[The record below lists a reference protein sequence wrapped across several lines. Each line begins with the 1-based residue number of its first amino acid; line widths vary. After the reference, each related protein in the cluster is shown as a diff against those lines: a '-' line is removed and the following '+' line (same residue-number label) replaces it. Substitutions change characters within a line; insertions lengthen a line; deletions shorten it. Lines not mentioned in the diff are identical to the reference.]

1 MKIILM
7 NHHEALI
14 LDDREKAVTV
24 EPMTDGTLTV
34 NGKDYAVSHG
44 GDAPAFDEVESP
56 TAKAAFTTAV
66 GIRYTVLSPRIEK
79 GVLVSRLDPWASAI
93 KHRLM
98 IDGLEKEL
106 EAARAEHRE
115 LSGSIRYDALGFI
128 DFNTDDKE
136 DVKQ

>member
-44 GDAPAFDEVESP
+44 GDAPTFDVVENP
-56 TAKAAFTTAV
+56 TAKAAFTTAK
-66 GIRYTVLSPRIEK
+66 GIRYTVLAPRIEK
-79 GVLVSRLDPWASAI
+79 GNLVSRLDPWTSAI

-106 EAARAEHRE
+106 EAARRDHRD
-115 LSGSIRYDALGFI
+115 LSGRIRYDALGFI
-128 DFNTDDKE
+128 ITNTNDKE
-136 DVKQ
+136 DVEK